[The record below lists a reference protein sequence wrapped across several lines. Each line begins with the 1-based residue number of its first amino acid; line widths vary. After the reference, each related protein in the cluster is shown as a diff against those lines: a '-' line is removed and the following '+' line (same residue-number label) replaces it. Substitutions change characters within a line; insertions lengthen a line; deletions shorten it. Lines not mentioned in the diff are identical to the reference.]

1 MLPSSAD
8 TSCLFRTKVHPAMET
23 ILLNEIFRV
32 AISQGTLLQKTLRVD
47 VCAVSRSR
55 REECLVCSFTSGFF
69 FGKHLFIVSP
79 CTLMLKAA
87 EIAQYLLQ
95 NFFSAYS
102 CCFNTLVFSEI
113 PDTQFYPGWMFQ
125 EVA

>member
-1 MLPSSAD
+1 MFVRSVEAVG
-8 TSCLFRTKVHPAMET
+8 KNAWYAV
-23 ILLNEIFRV
+23 LLL
-32 AISQGTLLQKTLRVD
+32 AS
-47 VCAVSRSR
+47 
-55 REECLVCSFTSGFF
+55 F

-79 CTLMLKAA
+79 CTLMLKAT